1 MWVPRSFYFI
11 SVAQSTSKF
20 SSQIL
25 LHQEQH
31 QRPKRSVRSIVSHR
45 ANIFNISNAPF
56 EVDSKQKFPHSWVRS
71 ARGLHALHKFKAR
84 GRSTSPRREREDP
97 RECLMRSGARNGL
110 CLLISALILGN
121 VRGGWVLES
130 GNGQCAV
137 DRNCFASL
145 NYDSFEV
152 CKFRADG
159 ISGILV
165 FSEFETETDVFN
177 NCGRGFDF
185 LTMGGSRYCNGAN
198 SNTPP
203 SAGIPFSENAVV
215 DWETDRGS
223 NFGGFRACLGCAAA
237 CAAGSTCSSEGSTAT
252 CVSCPGEKR
261 QRTKWRK

>member
-1 MWVPRSFYFI
+1 MGDEIFC
-11 SVAQSTSKF
+11 AQKYPKF

-121 VRGGWVLES
+121 VEGGT
-130 GNGQCAV
+130 C
-137 DRNCFASL
+137 
-145 NYDSFEV
+145 
-152 CKFRADG
+152 
-159 ISGILV
+159 
-165 FSEFETETDVFN
+165 
-177 NCGRGFDF
+177 
-185 LTMGGSRYCNGAN
+185 
-198 SNTPP
+198 P
-203 SAGIPFSENAVV
+203 
-215 DWETDRGS
+215 
-223 NFGGFRACLGCAAA
+223 A
-237 CAAGSTCSSEGSTAT
+237 CAAGTACSSEGSTT
-252 CVSCPGEKR
+252 DSCVSCPGEKR